1 MKKTILY
8 SLVLSAA
15 GAFLFSCAKENSTE
29 LKYETQSLVIPEKS
43 PDYTISATPRSL
55 TNLVVAKAP
64 ILNND
69 VTFLGRVLFYD
80 KKLSINNTVSCGSC
94 HDQKRA
100 FADSGAESIG
110 FNGEKTS
117 RNSMAICNSAFTK
130 GFFWD
135 KRAQNIEDLVLQPV
149 RNHVEMGMESTDAL
163 VKKLNKVDYYATL
176 FERAFGT
183 KDINRERVVKAMSS
197 FLNSM
202 VSAKSKFDDG
212 KNQNFKNFNS
222 AEAEGMKL
230 FQKECGSC
238 HSGSSFNSN
247 SWDEGNSEAANIGLE
262 MDYTDPGMGAFMGK
276 SSSSFDNIDILPG
289 FNGSTIIANGVF
301 KVPSLR
307 NVELTGP
314 YMHDGRFQTL
324 EQVVNHYNS
333 NIQNHPALDWRL
345 QGFNQLTGESS
356 PKKFNWTEKEK
367 SDLVSFLKTL
377 TDRNMVSDSKFSNPF
392 VK

>member
-29 LKYETQSLVIPEKS
+29 LKYETQSLVIPTQA
-43 PDYTISATPRSL
+43 PNYAITATPRSL
-55 TNLVVAKAP
+55 TNLVVAPAP
-64 ILNND
+64 VINND
-69 VTFLGRVLFYD
+69 IAFLGRVLFYD

-94 HDQKRA
+94 HKQA
-100 FADSGAESIG
+100 FADSGAGSIG

-163 VKKLNKVDYYATL
+163 IKKLNKVDYYGTL

-183 KDINRERVVKAMSS
+183 TEINREKVVKAMST

-202 VSAKSKFDDG
+202 VSARSKFDEG
-212 KNQNFKNFNS
+212 KNQSYKNFTS
-222 AEAEGMKL
+222 AESEGMKL

-262 MDYTDPGMGAFMGK
+262 ADYTDPGMGAFVGK
-276 SSSSFDNIDILPG
+276 NASAFDNINIAPG
-289 FNGSTIIANGVF
+289 FGSNAIIANGVF

-314 YMHDGRFQTL
+314 YMHDGRFKTL
-324 EQVVNHYNS
+324 EDVVNHYNS
-333 NIQNHPALDWRL
+333 GIQNHPALDWRL
-345 QGFNQLTGESS
+345 QGFDQLTGKSS
-356 PKKFNWTEKEK
+356 PKKFNWTEKQK
-367 SDLVSFLKTL
+367 FDLISFLKTL
-377 TDRNMVSDSKFSNPF
+377 TDQNMVSDQKFSNPF
-392 VK
+392 VR